1 MDQEMIFKNL
11 ISKNAIHQ
19 PVVICIDTSD
29 SMGMDAGN
37 GQTKLQMVE
46 DLVNSLK
53 NVDLSETEKNVVDI
67 CILGFGSSVY
77 TIEDWTNLSMFQ
89 GNVKLETT
97 GQTAMNSV
105 ILEAIKKTR
114 EIRRVYYNGAVRC
127 RRAAIFVYSD
137 GFSTEPMEEV
147 YEKSQSYFNRD
158 IPKPSAKLN
167 MLFIPTF
174 YDGKIIKMTDDDAI
188 DEYKALVKGLGK
200 KVAFINAEDCI
211 NGIPASFKFMMDS
224 IVEWSVSAPGETVS
238 VNMDSGLVAV
248 QNHGGIQR
256 QDGSNVVID
265 TDLDDEIE
273 IM

>member
-114 EIRRVYYNGAVRC
+114 EIRRVYYNNTIKS
-127 RRAAIFVYSD
+127 RRAELFVYSD

-147 YEKSQSYFNRD
+147 YEKSQGYFNRD
-158 IPKPSAKLN
+158 DPKPSAKLN
-167 MLFIPTF
+167 MIFIPT
-174 YDGKIIKMTDDDAI
+174 YYNGRIIKMTDDDSI

-200 KVAFINAEDCI
+200 NVAFVNAEDCI
-211 NGIPASFKFMMDS
+211 NGIPAGFKFMIDS
-224 IVEWSVSAPGETVS
+224 IVEWSISDPGSS
-238 VNMDSGLVAV
+238 VCVNLDPALVAV
-248 QNHGGIQR
+248 QNYGGIQR
-256 QDGSNVVID
+256 QNGSNVVID